1 MKLLITGATGL
12 IGSELVRQSVIDPDI
27 EEIILLVRHPSEIVH
42 PKITTVQHTDFL
54 NYSPAKDYFKEADA
68 IIWCLGISQTQVS
81 RKKYEIITYDYL
93 QACVRFCE
101 VIHPSIRFIFV
112 SGDGADRTGKSNV
125 LFKRIKGKAE
135 NELLYSA
142 LKDFFI
148 VRPDAVNPKHKNKK
162 APFAYKLVYPLFS
175 LIERFSPGHIIWSD
189 VLGRALVSLAKNGNE
204 KNTLENI
211 ELRELGK

>member
-1 MKLLITGATGL
+1 M
-12 IGSELVRQSVIDPDI
+12 
-27 EEIILLVRHPSEIVH
+27 
-42 PKITTVQHTDFL
+42 
-54 NYSPAKDYFKEADA
+54 
-68 IIWCLGISQTQVS
+68 
-81 RKKYEIITYDYL
+81 
-93 QACVRFCE
+93 
-101 VIHPSIRFIFV
+101 
-112 SGDGADRTGKSNV
+112 

-175 LIERFSPGHIIWSD
+175 LIERFSPGRIIWSD
-189 VLGRALVSLAKNGNE
+189 VLARALLSLVKKGNP